1 MTLSL
6 IMIGIA
12 RSGLVKNDEAAIE
25 KIKAEFPD
33 AKVETLS
40 LNLSFL
46 ENITTFANLGKNTT
60 IAYFHYQRRY

>member
-6 IMIGIA
+6 FMIGIA

-33 AKVETLS
+33 ANV
-40 LNLSFL
+40 
-46 ENITTFANLGKNTT
+46 
-60 IAYFHYQRRY
+60 